1 MRWFHFNFYFEPCLF
16 IKLVFEIKEASEF
29 EPNDKSIFPFLNL
42 ESFLDSLLYF
52 QLSYVM
58 KLLNV
63 LLRLKGD
70 GRFYKFWV
78 EQV

>member
-1 MRWFHFNFYFEPCLF
+1 M
-16 IKLVFEIKEASEF
+16 KLVFEIKEASEL
-29 EPNDKSIFPFLNL
+29 EPNDKSILPFLNL

-70 GRFYKFWV
+70 GRFYKFCV